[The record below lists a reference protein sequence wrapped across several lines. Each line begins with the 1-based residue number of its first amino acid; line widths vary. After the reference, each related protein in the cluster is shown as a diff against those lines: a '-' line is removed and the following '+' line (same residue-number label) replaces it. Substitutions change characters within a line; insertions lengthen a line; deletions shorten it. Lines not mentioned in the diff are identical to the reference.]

1 MLAKRIVL
9 SRQTKSTRRS
19 ARMGF
24 NFRRICGR
32 RTRRRRNSF
41 RIGRFSFDPAF
52 RRECGRF
59 ALFAFSEL
67 CKHERRAKDVHCGKM
82 EFPPPRFFAK
92 RPESVARFFQFI
104 VVVKSFANGV
114 SPCHYDRMGCGAAVV
129 DAPRIAAAV
138 HAEVCA
144 IISGKFD
151 RALAH
156 HKFQLGHALGDVP
169 VFFSVCAAPF
179 SLDAGARIRRVRT
192 IACFGAAAAAAA
204 AVASPPPAPSFL
216 LTQLLSWRRQRRRFP
231 LAVPPSTHEES

>member
-1 MLAKRIVL
+1 M
-9 SRQTKSTRRS
+9 
-19 ARMGF
+19 
-24 NFRRICGR
+24 
-32 RTRRRRNSF
+32 
-41 RIGRFSFDPAF
+41 
-52 RRECGRF
+52 
-59 ALFAFSEL
+59 
-67 CKHERRAKDVHCGKM
+67 
-82 EFPPPRFFAK
+82 
-92 RPESVARFFQFI
+92 
-104 VVVKSFANGV
+104 

-204 AVASPPPAPSFL
+204 TVASPPPSPSFL
-216 LTQLLSWRRQRRRFP
+216 LTQLLSWRRQRRRCEQISSYLSFAATEQFF
-231 LAVPPSTHEES
+231 LRALRKCFLLLSFSESDNIAPASRMMERPHLLD